1 MDRAEMTDAPTTP
14 SPERQ
19 PADAGGGPVWHR
31 VEGNGATL
39 LYTLRH
45 KGFRRGVPVDVND
58 LEVRIQAS
66 AGSDSDPEPI
76 IQRIL
81 AALSI
86 PAPQAQPDARS
97 IFSEDVGTRFLQER
111 LVELAAMFNVPDG
124 GRYLNDWKARADQIN
139 QALSAPA
146 ADDGW
151 NFNLSEAPEGE
162 QVILATEG
170 GHVEEAI
177 APVRDDSDDDWFWAG
192 AGFVHKNTPPIAWRP
207 LPAPPPALHPAAPT
221 EEVGKS

>member
-1 MDRAEMTDAPTTP
+1 MTDTPTTP

-19 PADAGGGPVWHR
+19 PADAGGEMSLNTAVSQLSGLLLVLDDEVIADRDLIEGYERCDYADALR
-31 VEGNGATL
+31 VVL
-39 LYTLRH
+39 
-45 KGFRRGVPVDVND
+45 D
-58 LEVRIQAS
+58 
-66 AGSDSDPEPI
+66 
-76 IQRIL
+76 
-81 AALSI
+81 ALST
-86 PAPQAQPDARS
+86 PAPQAQPDARAWLVQE
-97 IFSEDVGTRFLQER
+97 FNHDGVLRSEFAVVGDQPWSGER
-111 LVELAAMFNVPDG
+111 G
-124 GRYLNDWKARADQIN
+124 ADQITT
-139 QALSAPA
+139 QPLYLSAPA

-170 GHVEEAI
+170 GHVGEAI

-221 EEVGKS
+221 DEVGK